1 MYINNNHTSF
11 HLWWQEYLLK
21 HKQVSRYY
29 ENDCRSVL
37 LKVMNTEVFNNFEEI
52 RKKRDNHNKL
62 LVSLAAA
69 LQ

>member
-1 MYINNNHTSF
+1 
-11 HLWWQEYLLK
+11 
-21 HKQVSRYY
+21 
-29 ENDCRSVL
+29 
-37 LKVMNTEVFNNFEEI
+37 MNTEVFNNFEEI